1 MCFRRG
7 IGCEL
12 DREKAKQNF
21 KIAFDLGHANAGEFF
36 AFLLNDSDPLK
47 WEILSASK
55 NFRIDRTAYL
65 EQVELF
71 ECGAGNTAV
80 IFQIGRILHKTVGEM
95 NHDNSKIIQANAIAV
110 SFYNQQI
117 YGAKNAVLAWS
128 QVAMRLRLIKDL
140 RIHIAKLVWEKRR
153 EGKY

>member
-71 ECGAGNTAV
+71 
-80 IFQIGRILHKTVGEM
+80 
-95 NHDNSKIIQANAIAV
+95 
-110 SFYNQQI
+110 
-117 YGAKNAVLAWS
+117 
-128 QVAMRLRLIKDL
+128 
-140 RIHIAKLVWEKRR
+140 
-153 EGKY
+153 